1 MSWRTTEISAESL
14 RFANADGFLML
25 EEMDEMVDLS
35 TIARAEKPPKADGK
49 KSKKAA
55 TADAAPADGKK
66 KRSRQARK
74 GDREK
79 EKQKK
84 RAKAEAAATAAT
96 AAVAADAVDDAD
108 PAEADDADE
117 QTTTAPAA
125 PPATAAAAASTAGP
139 SAWEALGLHAE
150 LVGTLTRQG
159 FTTPTPIQQACL
171 PAALHGRRDVVGA
184 AETGSGKTLAFAL
197 PILQRLLDAQ
207 DEAAAGG
214 PAAAAS
220 GAPFA
225 LVLTPT
231 RELAVQ
237 VAAHTRAVLPAGR
250 GAVAVGVGGMALEK
264 QKRQLGARPEVVVAT
279 PGRLWELVSEHTVAH
294 LQRLHRLRFFVL
306 DEVDRMV
313 SVGHFRELTHIL
325 NLVQRTPD
333 DDDVADD
340 DDGGGGGGL
349 RPLGE
354 AFGGRQTL
362 LFSATLTLPPAAR
375 EANAKRL
382 KKHKPLPESSG
393 SSIEALLGRVVLGA
407 KPKVV
412 DLSRKQ
418 LVAEKLEQARLSCVA
433 GEKDAHLVLLLR
445 ERKGRAIVFTNAVS
459 ALRRLKGLL
468 GALNMPVLVLQ
479 GGMQQRAR
487 LKAYDRFASS
497 EHATLLATDVA
508 ARGLDFSGVDYV
520 VHYQLPRSSETYV
533 HRSGRT
539 ARAAAAGLSV
549 VLLEPSDAK
558 DFRRLLHEM
567 GEDDLPDLRV
577 DRKPLSAIK
586 AAVSLAAQLDRQQ
599 HRERRDKANDN
610 FATSLAS
617 EMGLPSESEDDADEE
632 TELNARR
639 AERQQTNDT
648 ARLKAQLAD
657 AMRRLE
663 PSAAKDARE
672 SGKIPTRPGK
682 RKRPGFS

>member
-1 MSWRTTEISAESL
+1 
-14 RFANADGFLML
+14 
-25 EEMDEMVDLS
+25 
-35 TIARAEKPPKADGK
+35 
-49 KSKKAA
+49 
-55 TADAAPADGKK
+55 
-66 KRSRQARK
+66 
-74 GDREK
+74 
-79 EKQKK
+79 
-84 RAKAEAAATAAT
+84 
-96 AAVAADAVDDAD
+96 
-108 PAEADDADE
+108 
-117 QTTTAPAA
+117 
-125 PPATAAAAASTAGP
+125 
-139 SAWEALGLHAE
+139 
-150 LVGTLTRQG
+150 
-159 FTTPTPIQQACL
+159 
-171 PAALHGRRDVVGA
+171 
-184 AETGSGKTLAFAL
+184 
-197 PILQRLLDAQ
+197 
-207 DEAAAGG
+207 
-214 PAAAAS
+214 
-220 GAPFA
+220 
-225 LVLTPT
+225 
-231 RELAVQ
+231 
-237 VAAHTRAVLPAGR
+237 
-250 GAVAVGVGGMALEK
+250 MALEK
-264 QKRQLGARPEVVVAT
+264 QKRLLGARPEVVVAT

-333 DDDVADD
+333 DDDVAGDD
-340 DDGGGGGGL
+340 ADGGGGGGL

-354 AFGGRQTL
+354 AYGGRQTL

-468 GALNMPVLVLQ
+468 GALGMPVLVLQ

-672 SGKIPTRPGK
+672 SGKIPKRPGK